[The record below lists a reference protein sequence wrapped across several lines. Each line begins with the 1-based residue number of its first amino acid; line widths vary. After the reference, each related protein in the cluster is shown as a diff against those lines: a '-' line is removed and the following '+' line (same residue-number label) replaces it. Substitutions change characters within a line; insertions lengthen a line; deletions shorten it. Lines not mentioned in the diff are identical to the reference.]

1 MDNRKIHCIKRKIK
15 VKELSQQAVAYRQN
29 FRIESRKQE
38 EESPETFA
46 EQNASLYGRK
56 YVGTVKAQ
64 GRKLLVRQKEKEC
77 RRKKFREQGAQA
89 ENLSSSEGTSRQ
101 PAEKRAGVQENGG
114 TVNAN
119 LKQRQNLQARRKKQ
133 AYISSVLREKGY
145 DDRKYVLPIFSRKSK
160 ERSSAGVKT
169 AKRLSRGTKKV
180 ISIIVTGGSAVLI
193 LLAIVIPL
201 CAAAAVFGSD
211 DDSEVTSNNALVAIA
226 QSQIGN
232 EGGETY
238 WRWYGFE
245 SRVDWCA
252 IFVSWCADQA
262 GMLETDSMPKYAV
275 CDDGIRWFIRNGKW
289 YNRRIEPKAGMI
301 IFFDWDDDGV
311 SEHAGIVEKCEDG
324 LVYTIEGNSHDV
336 CKRKWYVIGDKTI
349 MGYGAVLWQSLK
361 IPSHATRN
369 CKIMIETLS

>member
-1 MDNRKIHCIKRKIK
+1 MDNRKIRCIKREIK
-15 VKELSQQAVAYRQN
+15 VKKLSQQAAAYRQN
-29 FRIESRKQE
+29 FRTEQRKQE
-38 EESPETFA
+38 EETPEHYA
-46 EQNASLYGRK
+46 ERNIAGYGRK
-56 YVGTVKAQ
+56 YANTVKAQ
-64 GRKLLVRQKEKEC
+64 GQKLLVQQKEKEWQ
-77 RRKKFREQGAQA
+77 RKKFREQGAQA
-89 ENLSSSEGTSRQ
+89 ESLSSSEGTLRQ
-101 PAEKRAGVQENGG
+101 PAEKRAGVQADGG

-119 LKQRQNLQARRKKQ
+119 LNQRQNLQARRKKQ

-145 DDRKYVLPIFSRKSK
+145 VDRKYALPIFSRKAK

-180 ISIIVTGGSAVLI
+180 ISIIVTGGSAMLF
-193 LLAIVIPL
+193 LLAVIIPL

-211 DDSEVTSNNALVAIA
+211 DDGKITSNNALVAIA

-245 SRVDWCA
+245 DHVDWCA

-262 GMLETDSMPKYAV
+262 GMLETDSIPKYAV

-311 SEHAGIVEKCEDG
+311 SEHTGIVEKCEDG
-324 LVYTIEGNSHDV
+324 LIYTIEGNSHDV
-336 CKRKWYVIGDKTI
+336 CKRKWYAAGDKTI
-349 MGYGAVLWQSLK
+349 MGYGA
-361 IPSHATRN
+361 AR
-369 CKIMIETLS
+369 

>member
-1 MDNRKIHCIKRKIK
+1 MDNRKIRCIKRKIK
-15 VKELSQQAVAYRQN
+15 VKKLSQQAVAYRQN
-29 FRIESRKQE
+29 FRIEQRKQE
-38 EESPETFA
+38 EESPEIYA

-56 YVGTVKAQ
+56 YASTVKAQ
-64 GRKLLVRQKEKEC
+64 RRKLIVQQKEKEWQ
-77 RRKKFREQGAQA
+77 RKKFREQGARA
-89 ENLSSSEGTSRQ
+89 ETLSSSESTSRQ
-101 PAEKRAGVQENGG
+101 PAEKRAGVQANSG
-114 TVNAN
+114 TANAN
-119 LKQRQNLQARRKKQ
+119 LKQRQILQARRKKQ
-133 AYISSVLREKGY
+133 AYISSVLQEKGY
-145 DDRKYVLPIFSRKSK
+145 VDRKYALSIFRRKSSTK
-160 ERSSAGVKT
+160 GPAGVKT

-180 ISIIVTGGSAVLI
+180 ISLIVTGGSVMLL
-193 LLAIVIPL
+193 LLAVIIPL

-211 DDSEVTSNNALVAIA
+211 DDGKITSNNALVAIA

-245 SRVDWCA
+245 HRVDWCA
-252 IFVSWCADQA
+252 IFVSWCGDQA
-262 GMLETDSMPKYAV
+262 GILETDSIPKYAV

-311 SEHAGIVEKCEDG
+311 SEHTGIVEKCEDG

-349 MGYGAVLWQSLK
+349 MGYGAVL
-361 IPSHATRN
+361 
-369 CKIMIETLS
+369 

>member
-1 MDNRKIHCIKRKIK
+1 MKVSKTTQKERMRRYAKRKA
-15 VKELSQQAVAYRQN
+15 KEKILSQKSKAYYRN
-29 FRIESRKQE
+29 FREEPRKQE

-56 YVGTVKAQ
+56 YAGAVKTQ
-64 GRKLLVRQKEKEC
+64 GRKLLVRQKEKEWQ
-77 RRKKFREQGAQA
+77 RKKFREQGAQA
-89 ENLSSSEGTSRQ
+89 ENLSSSEGTPRQ
-101 PAEKRAGVQENGG
+101 PAEKRAGVQANGRS
-114 TVNAN
+114 TTSSMN
-119 LKQRQNLQARRKKQ
+119 QRRNLQARRKKQ
-133 AYISSVLREKGY
+133 AHISSVLRKKGY
-145 DDRKYVLPIFSRKSK
+145 ADRKYVLPIFSRKPK

-169 AKRLSRGTKKV
+169 AKRLSSGTKKV
-180 ISIIVTGGSAVLI
+180 ISLIITGGSAMLL
-193 LLAIVIPL
+193 LLAVIIPL
-201 CAAAAVFGSD
+201 CAAATVFGSD
-211 DDSEVTSNNALVAIA
+211 DDSEVNSNNALVAIA

-262 GMLETDSMPKYAV
+262 GLLETESLPKYAV
-275 CDDGIRWFIRNGKW
+275 CNDGIRWFIRNGKW

-311 SEHAGIVEKCEDG
+311 SEHTGIVEKCEAG

-336 CKRKWYVIGDKTI
+336 CKRKWYAAGDKTI
-349 MGYGAVLWQSLK
+349 MGYGA
-361 IPSHATRN
+361 IP
-369 CKIMIETLS
+369 

>member
-145 DDRKYVLPIFSRKSK
+145 DDRKYVLPIFSLKSK

-349 MGYGAVLWQSLK
+349 MGYGAVL
-361 IPSHATRN
+361 
-369 CKIMIETLS
+369 